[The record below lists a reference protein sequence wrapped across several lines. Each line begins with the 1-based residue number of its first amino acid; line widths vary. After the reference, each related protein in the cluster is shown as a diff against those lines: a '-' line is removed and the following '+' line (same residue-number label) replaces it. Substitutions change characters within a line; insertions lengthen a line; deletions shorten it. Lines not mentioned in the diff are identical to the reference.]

1 MESPMDSRTL
11 HFHHLL
17 CVLSITTSFQVITGG
32 RLLQG
37 APFAVPSPSPPAT
50 TLADQY
56 LDPHKQARAAVRVP
70 PLRWSPQLAST
81 ASGVTRDQRE
91 RSACG
96 FADLGSSQYGANQA
110 WASYPMG
117 PAEAVRSWVAE
128 GKYYD
133 YANNTCAAGHEDCG
147 TYTQVVWRRTTSVGC
162 AQAVCGGGR
171 GTATATL
178 TLCLYD
184 PPGNV
189 VGEKPY

>member
-1 MESPMDSRTL
+1 MADSRTR

-17 CVLSITTSFQVITGG
+17 CLLSIATSLEVTGG

-37 APFAVPSPSPPAT
+37 APLAAPSPPPPSA
-50 TLADQY
+50 TLADQF
-56 LDPHKQARAAVRVP
+56 LTPHNQARAAVRVL
-70 PLRWSPQLAST
+70 PLQWSPQLAST
-81 ASGVTRDQRE
+81 ASRVTRDQRE
-91 RSACG
+91 RSACE

-133 YANNTCAAGHEDCG
+133 YANNTCTAGHKYCG

-171 GTATATL
+171 GRATATATL